1 MGCKRFFFLSLLFS
15 VSWFEAVN
23 GQPRR
28 CEQGQCQ
35 TGNASVTV
43 KITIDETYRYV
54 ETNGCPPYKNPY
66 WTNPGHA
73 CIQTLNFRIP
83 LNQTLAKEPVPVG
96 EAYERYDG
104 ILYLKEDPAPIM
116 GAMGVLKSGV
126 MVFGVGSPCGYSS
139 KCPDE
144 GAPTKYVDA
153 VESEGHTVDQCGGHP
168 APTGQYHVH
177 SEIGFNT
184 SEGRGACK
192 LPKDT
197 VGQHSELLGWMFD
210 GFGLYGHF
218 SLDGRVPTDL
228 DSCGG
233 HTHEI
238 DGVNTYHYHLPDSFP
253 WTIGCF
259 TGCPEVSNNR
269 NEFKDL
275 SKYGC

>member
-1 MGCKRFFFLSLLFS
+1 MFLAAFSVVSFLSL
-15 VSWFEAVN
+15 VYC
-23 GQPRR
+23 QPRP
-28 CEQGQCQ
+28 CMSGQCP
-35 TGNASVTV
+35 TGNTNVTV
-43 KITIDETYRYV
+43 SITTDDQYRYV
-54 ETNGCPPYKNPY
+54 KTDGCPPYENPK

-73 CIQTLNFRIP
+73 CVQDLTFKLP
-83 LNQTLAKEPVPVG
+83 LTPKNAKEHIPVG
-96 EAYERYDG
+96 EPYGRFEG
-104 ILYLKEDPAPIM
+104 ILYLKEDPSPIF
-116 GAMGVLKSGV
+116 GAMGVLQSGV

-139 KCPDE
+139 KCPED

-184 SEGRGACK
+184 SSGRQNCR
-192 LPKDT
+192 LPQD
-197 VGQHSELLGWMFD
+197 VPGEHSKLLGWMFD
-210 GFGLYGHF
+210 GYGLYGHY
-218 SLDGRVPTDL
+218 SLGGKVPTDV
-228 DSCGG
+228 DECGG
-233 HTHEI
+233 HTHEL
-238 DGVNTYHYHLPDSFP
+238 DGVKVYHYHLPDKFP